1 MSERT
6 KELHTELEKA
16 REWLE
21 KNNIEDPTGRLA
33 QKCAKEKL
41 EFLRGERKS

>member
-1 MSERT
+1 MS
-6 KELHTELEKA
+6 KEFNEEIEKA

-21 KNNIEDPTGRLA
+21 KNNIEDPDGHLA

-41 EFLRGERKS
+41 EFLKGERKS

>member
-1 MSERT
+1 MNEELR
-6 KELHTELEKA
+6 KEIEKA
-16 REWLE
+16 REWLK

-41 EFLRGERKS
+41 EFLRGERRN